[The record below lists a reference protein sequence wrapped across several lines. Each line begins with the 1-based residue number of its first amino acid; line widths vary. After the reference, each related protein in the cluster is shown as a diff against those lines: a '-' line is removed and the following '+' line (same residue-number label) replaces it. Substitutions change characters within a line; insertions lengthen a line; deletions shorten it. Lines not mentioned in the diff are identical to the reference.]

1 MRAGITCVGP
11 LISVLRADTGLSSSQ
26 VGALN
31 TLPLLAFA
39 AVAAVAPRIAREFGL
54 ERSLFGAVVV
64 TMIGT
69 VVRSLPANAALFGG
83 TALLGCGI
91 GCSNVLLP
99 GLIKRDF
106 PRHIEIM
113 TATYATTLGVT
124 AAISSGVAVP
134 IAGVAPGGW
143 RTALGCWALIALAG
157 ALVWLPRLGVT
168 TRPPRVAG
176 SPGVWRSALAWQVT
190 AFIGLQSFGFYVVV
204 TWLPTILQT
213 HHYSSSAAGWELF
226 LYQAVSLVASSA
238 APVMAGRMRDQ
249 RWLAGVSG
257 VFGVIGFSGLLAA
270 PSIAPLWVI
279 CMGLGSGACFSL
291 ALSFFALRAGTPRQ
305 AAALSG
311 MAQSMGY
318 LFAAAG
324 PVVLGVLHDVWHSWT
339 TPLVVLIGVAL
350 FQVAAGFAAGRA
362 RTVAR

>member
-1 MRAGITCVGP
+1 
-11 LISVLRADTGLSSSQ
+11 
-26 VGALN
+26 
-31 TLPLLAFA
+31 
-39 AVAAVAPRIAREFGL
+39 
-54 ERSLFGAVVV
+54 
-64 TMIGT
+64 
-69 VVRSLPANAALFGG
+69 
-83 TALLGCGI
+83 
-91 GCSNVLLP
+91 VLLP

-134 IAGVAPGGW
+134 IASVAPGGW

-176 SPGVWRSALAWQVT
+176 SPGLWRSALAWQVT

-213 HHYSSSAAGWELF
+213 HHYSSSAAGWQLF
-226 LYQAVSLVASSA
+226 LYQAVSLVASSG
-238 APVMAGRMRDQ
+238 APV
-249 RWLAGVSG
+249 
-257 VFGVIGFSGLLAA
+257 
-270 PSIAPLWVI
+270 
-279 CMGLGSGACFSL
+279 
-291 ALSFFALRAGTPRQ
+291 
-305 AAALSG
+305 

-324 PVVLGVLHDVWHSWT
+324 PVALGVLHDVWHSWT
-339 TPLVVLIGVAL
+339 TPLVVLIGVAR

-362 RTVAR
+362 RTLAR